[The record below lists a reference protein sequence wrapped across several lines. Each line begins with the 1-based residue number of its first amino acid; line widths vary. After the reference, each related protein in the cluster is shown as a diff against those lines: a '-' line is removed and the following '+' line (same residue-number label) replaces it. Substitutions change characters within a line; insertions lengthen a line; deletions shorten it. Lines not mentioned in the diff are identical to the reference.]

1 MSSYPSN
8 PLPIHLSPP
17 FSPREAIADALY
29 RCIEG
34 LDTNNKPLFDSSF
47 TETAT
52 LEVNGTVSEGLTA
65 IHTNCFDV
73 LGRKNT
79 THFVSNVR
87 IHIEESGEKAVMS
100 AYSLAQH
107 YREGEG
113 ISEKGD
119 QERLLTGNSYHIE
132 LVREADAAEGQFWR
146 IERFVVKSSWAEGF
160 WGVMKAA

>member
-1 MSSYPSN
+1 MSSNPSN
-8 PLPIHLSPP
+8 ALPIHLSPP
-17 FSPREAIADALY
+17 LSPREAIADALY
-29 RCIEG
+29 RCNEG

-52 LEVNGTVSEGLTA
+52 LEVNGTASEGLAA
-65 IHTNCFDV
+65 IQTNCFNV

-79 THFVSNVR
+79 THFVSNIR
-87 IHIEESGEKAVMS
+87 INIEESGEKAVMS

-119 QERLLTGNSYHIE
+119 QERLLAGNLYHLDLVKETG
-132 LVREADAAEGQFWR
+132 AAGGGLWR
-146 IERFVVKSSWAEGF
+146 IERFVVQSSWAEGF